1 MLICLAR
8 QMEKISQRPIRVLSM
23 RLMLVVAANN
33 NLRAGDRAVGE
44 KVVIVQSGR
53 HSEHEMVLS

>member
-1 MLICLAR
+1 
-8 QMEKISQRPIRVLSM
+8 MEKISQRPIRVLSM

-33 NLRAGDRAVGE
+33 NQRAGDRAVGE